1 MNDWIKGSEGRP
13 IRILA
18 LTKYAGMAAGTRQRF
33 VQYVPFLREHGIEV
47 EIAPLLPDSHLQA
60 FNLGQRRGL
69 GAPLAYMKR
78 LALLLARRDYDL
90 LWVHFEL
97 FPYLPAWAE
106 RLAAWSGKPVVYDY
120 DDAIFHMYDSHP
132 KAAVRRLLGRKL
144 ETALSRAAAV
154 VCGNRYLQSYAERF
168 CPNTVVIPT
177 VVDVDVYRPA
187 SVEAEARQSQAPLV
201 GWVGS
206 PSTWVNVEPVVPTI
220 VDALSPF
227 GGRFRA
233 VGAGAA
239 AVARPGLELV
249 DWNQAAEVDELQR
262 LDIGIMPLLDRPFQ
276 NGKCGYK
283 LIQYMACGV
292 PVIASPV
299 GVNSE
304 IVSNGENG
312 FLASTDGEWAEALQR
327 LLSDA
332 GLRRRMGE
340 AGRRRVEERYSL
352 QVQQPRLLDLFR
364 SCVRQPGPGVRAA
377 PPA

>member
-1 MNDWIKGSEGRP
+1 M
-13 IRILA
+13 RILA
-18 LTKYAGMAAGTRQRF
+18 LTKYAGMAASTRQRF
-33 VQYVPFLREHGIEV
+33 VQYMPFLSEHGIEV
-47 EIAPLLPDSHLQA
+47 EIAPLLQDSHLEA
-60 FNLGQRRGL
+60 LNLGRRRGL
-69 GAPLAYMKR
+69 GAPVAYMKR
-78 LALLLARRDYDL
+78 LALLLTRRDYDL

-97 FPYLPAWAE
+97 FPYLPGWAE
-106 RLAAWSGKPVVYDY
+106 RLAGWSGKPIVYDY
-120 DDAIFHMYDSHP
+120 DDAIFHMYDSNP
-132 KAAVRRLLGRKL
+132 RAAVRRLLGRKL
-144 ETALSRAAAV
+144 EGMLSRASAV

-177 VVDVDVYRPA
+177 VVDTDVYLPA
-187 SVEAEARQSQAPLV
+187 EAGARQSAPPLI

-206 PSTWVNVEPVVPTI
+206 PSTWVNVEPVVPA
-220 VDALSPF
+220 VVAALEPF

-233 VGAGAA
+233 VGAGASA
-239 AVARPGLELV
+239 APRHGLELAE
-249 DWNQAAEVDELQR
+249 WSQATEVHELQR

-304 IVSNGENG
+304 IVTHGENG
-312 FLASTDGEWAEALQR
+312 FLASSEEEWAEALKR

-332 GLRRRMGE
+332 DLRRRMGE
-340 AGRRRVEERYSL
+340 AGRRRVEQRYSL

-364 SCVRQPGPGVRAA
+364 SLDAARGHLYAAA
-377 PPA
+377 P

>member
-1 MNDWIKGSEGRP
+1 VTQGADGRP

-18 LTKYAGMAAGTRQRF
+18 LTKYAGLAASTRQRF
-33 VQYVPFLREHGIEV
+33 VQYVPYLREHGVEV

-60 FNLGQRRGL
+60 FNQGRRRGL
-69 GAPLAYMKR
+69 SAPMAYMRR
-78 LALLLARRDYDL
+78 LALLLTRRDYDL

-97 FPYLPAWAE
+97 FPYLPGWAE
-106 RLAAWSGKPVVYDY
+106 GLAGWSGKPIVYDY
-120 DDAIFHMYDSHP
+120 DDAIFHMYDSNP
-132 KAAVRRLLGRKL
+132 RAAVRRLLGRKL
-144 ETALSRAAAV
+144 EGMLSRAAAV
-154 VCGNRYLQSYAERF
+154 VCGNRYIQTYAERF

-177 VVDVDVYRPA
+177 VVDTDVYLPG
-187 SVEAEARQSQAPLV
+187 EAEAAGSAAPLV

-206 PSTWVNVEPVVPTI
+206 PSTWVNVEPIVPAVVA
-220 VDALSPF
+220 ALAPF

-233 VGAGAA
+233 VGAGTAA
-239 AVARPGLELV
+239 AARPGLELAE
-249 DWNQAAEVDELQR
+249 WNQATEVDELQR

-304 IVSNGENG
+304 IVTDGENG
-312 FLASTDGEWAEALQR
+312 FLASTEEEWAKALQL
-327 LLSDA
+327 LLSNAD
-332 GLRRRMGE
+332 LCRRMGE

-352 QVQQPRLLDLFR
+352 QVQQPRLLALFR
-364 SCVRQPGPGVRAA
+364 SCVQQAGDGVPAA
-377 PPA
+377 SAG